1 MEFKEKSRQTSITT
15 STSNGDINYDLN
27 YNVQEGKLMYLNGT
41 VTHTVQ
47 PKDGD
52 ITPATTDNL
61 GSFSVGI
68 SVDNPTINLNLNASC
83 TIADKQTILADI
95 YTILDELT
103 ASVSANS

>member
-1 MEFKEKSRQTSITT
+1 MEFKEKSRQTSIVT
-15 STSNGDINYDLN
+15 STNNGDFNYDLN
-27 YNVQEGKLMYLNGT
+27 YNVQGNKLTSLNGT
-41 VTHTVQ
+41 VTKTVQ

-52 ITPATTDNL
+52 ATPATTANL

-68 SVDNPTINLNLNASC
+68 SVDNPIINLNLNASF

-103 ASVSANS
+103 ASVSANA